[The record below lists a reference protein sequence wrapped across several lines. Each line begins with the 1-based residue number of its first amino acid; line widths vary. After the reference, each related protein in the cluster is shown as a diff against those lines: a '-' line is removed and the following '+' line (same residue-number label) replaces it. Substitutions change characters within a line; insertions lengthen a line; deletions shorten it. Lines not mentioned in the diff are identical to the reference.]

1 MAQHGRNFFLNVN
14 DQLGLAQLPAQS
26 LDLTPQ
32 VFEFLVPGVACAF
45 VAAFIVL
52 EALEGTGLV
61 LPSPLGQGR
70 GIEAFSAQQGANLA
84 GAGASLCLFDDAGLV
99 SRCEPTSVQP
109 GRYLRIGGGG
119 PTAATYSPASSVH
132 VAIVNGR
139 RLSDGEALN
148 LNEDGY
154 DLVLDTTRSTLKYRK
169 TPRAAEPAGAV

>member
-1 MAQHGRNFFLNVN
+1 VAQHGRNFFLNVN

-99 SRCEPTSVQP
+99 SRCEPTSVLR
-109 GRYLRIGGGG
+109 GRYSDR
-119 PTAATYSPASSVH
+119 
-132 VAIVNGR
+132 GR
-139 RLSDGEALN
+139 RATHRCHLIHPPRQFMSPSLTVVVFLMAKP
-148 LNEDGY
+148 
-154 DLVLDTTRSTLKYRK
+154 ST
-169 TPRAAEPAGAV
+169 